1 MNEDKNEKYI
11 EWIVTIATLLFF
23 TLLSSYAMRGCSSQS
38 SLSGTELV
46 SYLETGSVSKKSSK
60 SDKDIKEET
69 RLMDEVDESSDSAYT
84 EVLDA
89 NESSDSAYTEVLD
102 ANESSDNA
110 YTEVLDA
117 NESNEEESHEEETQ
131 KNEEQEEQ
139 IDNNSSKVIPVV
151 VPVVPEIKKEVEKE
165 EKSEAEEEAGIIADI
180 ENERIS
186 KSPYILKGVSFKT
199 GSSILTK
206 KSKRQ
211 LDSIAEA
218 LKKHKEVKINLRGH
232 TDNRG
237 SKKDNEI
244 LSTKRA
250 DSVGFALVER
260 GVEIGNIWIQG
271 VGELEPITV
280 TAEEMARNRRVDIA
294 VTD

>member
-89 NESSDSAYTEVLD
+89 NES
-102 ANESSDNA
+102 
-110 YTEVLDA
+110 
-117 NESNEEESHEEETQ
+117 NEEESYEEETQ

>member
-89 NESSDSAYTEVLD
+89 NESSD
-102 ANESSDNA
+102 NA

-139 IDNNSSKVIPVV
+139 IDNNSSKVIPV
-151 VPVVPEIKKEVEKE
+151 VVPEIKKEVEKE